1 MSAPDPLPASAVA
14 ETLAAWLASV
24 ELARLPPA
32 AAETA
37 RKLFLDVA
45 GLCVAARGEDYV
57 RATLGAVDRGACTA
71 IGHAG
76 GFDAFG
82 AALING
88 TAAHG
93 EDYDDTFEGGP
104 VHSGAVIVPAVL
116 AACEREGLGGDRLL
130 VGIATGVELLCRLS
144 LVTPKAIH
152 SAGFHPTAVFGALAA
167 AAAVGATLRLPA
179 AQIASAIG
187 IAGSM
192 ASGIIE
198 YLAEGTWTK
207 RMHAGWA
214 AQSGL
219 RAALMARGG
228 FIGPR
233 TVLEG
238 VHGFY
243 KAFAP
248 SVKPDFRPLLDGLG
262 KTWVIETVA
271 FKPYACGTMTQP
283 FIDCAIKLAE
293 SGVAA
298 GDIDDI
304 LCKVGEG
311 TVHRLWEPLAVKH
324 NPQTPYAAKFST
336 PYCMALGFVDRKAG
350 FAQFTEV
357 RIADPV
363 VHGLAGKIRYEINPD
378 DEYPRN
384 FTGHLRA
391 TLKGGRIVEFRQSHM
406 RGGAHAPLTTDEI
419 ETKFVDN
426 ALYGGWQRPL
436 AERLK
441 ALSRDVFACADLSS
455 FVEFRA

>member
-1 MSAPDPLPASAVA
+1 MSAPDPLPTPAVA
-14 ETLAAWLASV
+14 ETLAAWLAAV
-24 ELARLPPA
+24 DPKRLPLGT
-32 AAETA
+32 AETA

-45 GLCVAARGEDYV
+45 GLCVAARNEDYIK
-57 RATLGAVDRGACTA
+57 ATLGAVDRGACTA
-71 IGHAG
+71 LGHGG

-104 VHSGAVIVPAVL
+104 VHSGAVIVSAVL
-116 AACEREGLGGDRLL
+116 AACEREKLGGDRLL

-152 SAGFHPTAVFGALAA
+152 TAGFHPTAVFGALAA

-179 AQIASAIG
+179 SQIASAIG

-248 SVKPDFRPLLDGLG
+248 SVKPDFEPLLDGLG

-283 FIDCAIKLAE
+283 FIDCAVKLAE
-293 SGVAA
+293 SGVKAD
-298 GDIDDI
+298 DIVDI
-304 LCKVGEG
+304 LCEVGEG
-311 TVHRLWEPLAVKH
+311 TVPRLWEPLAVKH

-336 PYCMALGFVDRKAG
+336 PYCMALGFIDRKAG
-350 FAQFTEV
+350 FAQFGEA
-357 RIADPV
+357 RIADPGV
-363 VHGLAGKIRYEINPD
+363 RSLAGKIRYVINPN
-378 DEYPRN
+378 DEYPKN

-391 TLKGGRIVEFRQSHM
+391 TLKDGRVIELRQPHM
-406 RGGAHAPLTTDEI
+406 RGGAHAPLTTDEV

-426 ALYGGWQRPL
+426 AIYGGWQRPM
-436 AERLK
+436 AERLRT
-441 ALSRDVFACADLSS
+441 LSRDVFLRPDLGALT
-455 FVEFRA
+455 EFRG